1 MFTNI
6 KEDVLGRIEQS
17 FELLFSN
24 MQNFWKLVLPIFL
37 YKMLIGIVIWNFI
50 SFWLLGSLDV
60 VNTDIFSSPYYV
72 SIFFFVIVWFI
83 LYITFFIWV
92 LLATIKWI
100 KDILEWK
107 KINVEENLKYW
118 FDNLI
123 KSFNTYWY
131 IFAYITLW
139 PFLFIAIW
147 WILIILSYI
156 FWIDSFSDFW
166 MYIMWFWFLFLLFFM
181 IFRGVK
187 TNFSIISAVDKNSF
201 TKENFLFS
209 VKITDNNWW
218 RIVWNFVLVSLIISI
233 ISSILWSILSIFSTS
248 VFDII
253 DFGWLVSDYS
263 TNSITQDSVTEITDN
278 IKNFYNTF
286 YLNNFI
292 VSIFESFLNNI
303 VTVFM
308 LIFTFLFYKRLEI
321 EYKWIDKQK
330 IIIENKNINTEK
342 KEIEL

>member
-6 KEDVLGRIEQS
+6 KEGVLDRIEQS
-17 FELLFSN
+17 FNLLFSN
-24 MQNFWKLVLPIFL
+24 KENLWKLVLPIFL
-37 YKMLIGIVIWNFI
+37 YKMIIGIVIWNFI

-83 LYITFFIWV
+83 LYITFFIWF

-100 KDILEWK
+100 KDTLEWK
-107 KINVEENLKYW
+107 KINIQKNLKYW

-139 PFLFIAIW
+139 PFLFISIG
-147 WILIILSYI
+147 WILIVLSYYY
-156 FWIDSFSDFW
+156 WLSNLNNYW
-166 MYIMWFWFLFLLFFM
+166 LYLMWFGFLFLLFFM
-181 IFRGVK
+181 LYRWTK
-187 TNFSIISAVDKNSF
+187 SRFSIVSAVDYNSF
-201 TKENFLFS
+201 TKGNFNTSIRLT
-209 VKITDNNWW
+209 KNNWW
-218 RIVWNFVLVSLIISI
+218 RIIWNYILLWIIVSI
-233 ISSILWSILSIFSTS
+233 ISSIIWSILSLFSTS
-248 VFDII
+248 IFDII
-253 DFGWLVSDYS
+253 DYKKLLVDY
-263 TNSITQDSVTEITDN
+263 NSNRINEQSINDTVNN
-278 IKNFYNTF
+278 IKWFYNTF

-292 VSIFESFLNNI
+292 ISIFNSFFENLI
-303 VTVFM
+303 LIFT

-321 EYKWIDKQK
+321 EYKWV
-330 IIIENKNINTEK
+330 NKHNLQVDESIEK